1 MFVCKQTD
9 PKASPC
15 VLRETGVDLAKSI
28 VCRFCHFRNII
39 NQLPSLN
46 RLQKYLVQFINN
58 RIIYVNSVSKKT
70 MLWKDRLADQSNNSL
85 FIHSKLNNYRI
96 FFIIKSEKS

>member
-9 PKASPC
+9 PKATPC
-15 VLRETGVDLAKSI
+15 VLKETGVDLAKSI

-39 NQLPSLN
+39 NRLPSLN

-70 MLWKDRLADQSNNSL
+70 MLWKDRLADQSN
-85 FIHSKLNNYRI
+85 F
-96 FFIIKSEKS
+96 FFIIFDFS